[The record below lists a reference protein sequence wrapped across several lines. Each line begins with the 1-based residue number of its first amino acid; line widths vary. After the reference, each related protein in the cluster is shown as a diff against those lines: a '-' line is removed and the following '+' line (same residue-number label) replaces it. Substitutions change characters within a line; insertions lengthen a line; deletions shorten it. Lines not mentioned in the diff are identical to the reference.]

1 MSASQTSVMTAS
13 LLRAEL
19 QTVVHGVAKLSDA
32 EAAELFNE
40 LRTASVPLGDRTLLG

>member
-1 MSASQTSVMTAS
+1 MTAS

-19 QTVVHGVAKLSDA
+19 QTVVGVAELSDA